1 MLTFDSL
8 PSYVAIWMLVLPTR
22 KACICARASSTRS
35 QQGEVHALLCHNPKG
50 ILAITG
56 RRAAAGPAGRASKDA

>member
-8 PSYVAIWMLVLPTR
+8 PSYVAIWMLFLPTK

-35 QQGEVHALLCHNPKG
+35 QQGEMHALLYHNPKE
-50 ILAITG
+50 IPDITG
-56 RRAAAGPAGRASKDA
+56 RKAAAGPAGRASKDV